1 MPNVDTSGEAA
12 SNNQFDPLGY
22 LKMMLPLLIR
32 MLQAQGGQPIA
43 DGEGWKNDR
52 QFLAKKFLYHLQ
64 TLLRT
69 AEGAKIEHSQ
79 GEHSFIDHGTINVIS
94 RALLENFIVFEW
106 VFGPSDE
113 SLSYFRYLTWVVAG
127 LKERSDTPARSDI
140 AKRQQALDW
149 ERCGKLCQEIK
160 SNEHFKEIS
169 NGAQKALLLGKWR
182 MGQSIEEI
190 AVQVGFHSKQ
200 LDGLYSYLC
209 SYSHSSYI
217 SALQIGQANEKMEKE
232 LSRMAIGVSCNMTA
246 RMIETYAR
254 LFPVAQQVLA
264 GTSEDEKRAVGR
276 WNFLREDFESSY
288 GPDTVK
294 APRAWKDGRPV
305 SGDERPASPS
315 SPS

>member
-1 MPNVDTSGEAA
+1 MSSPDTSHAA
-12 SNNQFDPLGY
+12 APNNQFDPLRY
-22 LKMMLPLLIR
+22 LETMLPLLIR

-43 DGEGWKNDR
+43 DGDGWKNDH
-52 QFLAKKFLYHLQ
+52 QFLAKKFLYHLR

-69 AEGAKIEHSQ
+69 AEGTKIEHDK
-79 GEHSFIDHGTINVIS
+79 GEHSFIDHGTINVIT

-127 LKERSDTPARSDI
+127 LKERAGTPTRSDM
-140 AKRQQALDW
+140 AKRQQAFER
-149 ERCGKLCQEIK
+149 ERCEKLCEEIR
-160 SNEHFKEIS
+160 SNEHFKKIS

-200 LDGLYSYLC
+200 LEGLYSYLC

-217 SALQIGQANEKMEKE
+217 SALQIGQADEPMEKE

-246 RMIETYAR
+246 RMIKTYAR
-254 LFPVAQQVLA
+254 LFPVAQQILDGA
-264 GTSEDEKRAVGR
+264 SEDEKRVVGR

-288 GPDTVK
+288 GPDTAK
-294 APRAWKDGRPV
+294 KPRAWKDGDPMRR
-305 SGDERPASPS
+305 DERSPS
-315 SPS
+315 SSPS